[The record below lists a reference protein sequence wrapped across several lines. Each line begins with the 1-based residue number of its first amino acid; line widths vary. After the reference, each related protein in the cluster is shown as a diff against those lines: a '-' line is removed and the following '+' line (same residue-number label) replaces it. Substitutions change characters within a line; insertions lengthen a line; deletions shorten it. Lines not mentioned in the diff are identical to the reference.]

1 MVNRRPAKAGRKAES
16 STESVSLPS
25 RVALGWSP
33 FHTAAKDYY
42 QAGYLPIPLP
52 EGKKYPPP
60 KGVPNDVE
68 YNEELLENWL
78 RGVYP
83 SSKDGSISV
92 GQKDRLDNRH
102 KNLGCIVPDGT
113 VVFDVDGPAARETL
127 KEMENELGPLPP
139 TWSSFRGDPNRF
151 HLWYTVPSGL
161 IWPGKLGAG
170 IDVIYRHYR
179 YMVLPPSIHPDGG
192 QYRWAN
198 LRGDTLRVSNG
209 YFPSPD
215 EFADLSETW
224 LSLANGNGYIR
235 RDRAQ
240 VDSRLWIKEHGHGD
254 PCPVLR
260 RILIRHQKDLRR
272 HADLGG
278 MHDAMVNGVW
288 AILAE
293 ISAGHRGGY
302 ATLRKFRNTFFAQ
315 AEESGRRDSGMAEQ
329 EWSRACI
336 GAIEKT
342 AVERVRQG
350 DPCIVEENE
359 RGRDP
364 DRFFDPKHGL
374 KSRSLRASVEK
385 TGKLAVGPGKQI
397 YRHTDGLWVP
407 DGESEIYRRS
417 ESLLQQRWRPSHAE
431 NVRKIVEHREP
442 FLTDD
447 RQDTDFLNV
456 PNGLLNW
463 RTGELIP
470 HNAGIVSTIRI
481 PIEWNEDAECPD
493 IDEFFGQVFPSDAIE
508 LAYEILGYMLFNDN
522 PLHKAILLYGSGRNG
537 KGTFLRLARMLV
549 GHANISAVTPQAL
562 DSSQFSSAQ
571 LYGKLANLVGDVDP
585 RIFKST
591 EQFKQLTGGDYMM
604 AQHKHKDPF
613 TFRCRALM
621 VAAFNALPRT
631 ADTTEGF
638 FSRWVVIPFTAFFPA
653 GKADPSL
660 IDRLTSQAN
669 LQGLL
674 RGAVGGLQQVMRRGG
689 FIMPASVENATRRFR
704 MEADPMRGFIEE
716 RIKSHHSND
725 PVFINRTDV
734 YTAYTVWANVNGF
747 QTMSTQRFYESF
759 VAACVDTLDNPID
772 SKTRKGIRGF
782 VGISIM

>member
-1 MVNRRPAKAGRKAES
+1 MENQRPAGTGRKAES
-16 STESVSLPS
+16 STGSVAMPN
-25 RVALGWSP
+25 RVTLGWSP
-33 FHTAAKDYY
+33 FHTAAKDYF

-52 EGKKYPPP
+52 EGKKFPPP

-68 YNEELLENWL
+68 YTE
-78 RGVYP
+78 
-83 SSKDGSISV
+83 
-92 GQKDRLDNRH
+92 DRLDAWLQGEYQGRSELDTRY
-102 KNLGCIVPDGT
+102 KNIGCIVPDGT
-113 VVFDVDGPAARETL
+113 VVFDIDGPAAKEAL
-127 KEMENELGPLPP
+127 KEMENELGPLPA
-139 TWSSFRGDPNRF
+139 TWASFRGDPDRF

-161 IWPGKLGAG
+161 VWPGKLGAG

-198 LRGDTLRVSNG
+198 LRGDSLRVSNG

-215 EFADLSETW
+215 EFADLSDRW
-224 LSLANGNGYIR
+224 LTLANGNGYVR

-240 VDSRLWIKEHGHGD
+240 VDSRLWIKEHGKGEI
-254 PCPVLR
+254 CPELKRVL
-260 RILIRHQKDLRR
+260 IKHQKDLRR
-272 HADLGG
+272 HSELGG

-293 ISAGHRGGY
+293 ISAGHCGGY
-302 ATLRKFRNTFFAQ
+302 TALRRFKSTFILQ
-315 AEESGRRDSGMAEQ
+315 AEESGRRSDQAAEH

-350 DPCIVEENE
+350 DPCVVEEAE
-359 RGRDP
+359 RGKDP

-374 KSRSLRASVEK
+374 KSRSLRGSVER
-385 TGKLAVGPGKQI
+385 TGKLAIGPGRQI

-407 DGESEIYRRS
+407 DGESEIYRRT
-417 ESLLQQRWRPSHAE
+417 ESLLRQRWRPSHAE
-431 NVRKIVEHREP
+431 NVRKVVEHREP
-442 FLTDD
+442 FITDD
-447 RQDTDFLNV
+447 RQDTEYLNV

-463 RTGELIP
+463 RTGELIS
-470 HNAGIVSTIRI
+470 HNPGIVSTIRI
-481 PIEWNEDAECPD
+481 PIEWNENAECPA
-493 IDEFFGQVFPSDAIE
+493 IDQFFSEVFPGDAIE
-508 LAYEILGYMLFNDN
+508 LAYEILGYMLYNDN

-537 KGTFLRLARMLV
+537 KGTFIRLARMLV

-653 GKADPSL
+653 GKADPGL
-660 IDRLTSQAN
+660 IDRLTRQGE
-669 LQGLL
+669 LEGLL
-674 RGAVGGLQQVMRRGG
+674 RASVGGLQSVMRRGG
-689 FIMPASVENATRRFR
+689 FGTPASVANATRRFR

-716 RIKSHHSND
+716 RVRSHHPND
-725 PVFINRTDV
+725 PHFTPRTDI

-747 QTMSTQRFYESF
+747 QAMSTQRFYESF
-759 VAACVDTLDNPID
+759 VAACVDTLDNPIED
-772 SKTRKGIRGF
+772 KIRTGIRGYKN
-782 VGISIM
+782 ITLI